1 MWLLISDHQCLNT
14 DARSAI
20 TGKAEK
26 TEKSALFSSCLIS
39 RRFAAWKCFFSGLD
53 LSKGVKKKTFHHIR
67 NSGGESRY
75 QKHNKTKMYH
85 QWQDVAVRGAPHSE
99 ECSTFHVIS
108 NRDSQVAGGDRSHLA
123 SMQKKQDSLKRKGR
137 RSLCMSFTAD
147 DTTAKLINGWLC
159 LYILRWVSA
168 LSSRK

>member
-1 MWLLISDHQCLNT
+1 MWLLISDHQCLNSLH
-14 DARSAI
+14 RRQI
-20 TGKAEK
+20 RHRW
-26 TEKSALFSSCLIS
+26 KSWKNRKICSLFLMSDLAPFCCMEML
-39 RRFAAWKCFFSGLD
+39 FFYGLD

-108 NRDSQVAGGDRSHLA
+108 NRDSQVA
-123 SMQKKQDSLKRKGR
+123 SMQKKTRLLKTERASIPLYVFHR
-137 RSLCMSFTAD
+137 WWHHCQ
-147 DTTAKLINGWLC
+147 LIIGWLC